1 MSDTL
6 HFTANG
12 INGEM
17 RIRDYLKGRLGF
29 STSLIAKVKYDNVLL
44 NSIPVHMRAA
54 VKNGDVITV
63 HLPDEESECI
73 EPVSHPIEVLL
84 EDEHILAVN
93 KPINMPTHPSRG
105 NHLTTLAECVR
116 AYLARPFVFRAVSRL
131 DRDTSGIVLIA
142 KNQLSAAILSRH
154 LRAGRFKKIYYA
166 TVVGVPS
173 HAMGEIDAPIAREAE
188 GKIKRVVRDDGKQ
201 SLTKYRVI
209 SVDDNG
215 NATLE
220 LEAVTGRTH
229 QLRVHLAHIGHP
241 LLFDFLYGEKVEGK
255 TYHLHCG
262 RLQFPHPGTGEMIEI
277 VAPNNYSAS
286 Y

>member
-63 HLPDEESECI
+63 HLPEEESECI
-73 EPVSHPIEVLL
+73 EPVSHPIEVLF

-116 AYLARPFVFRAVSRL
+116 AY
-131 DRDTSGIVLIA
+131 
-142 KNQLSAAILSRH
+142 
-154 LRAGRFKKIYYA
+154 
-166 TVVGVPS
+166 
-173 HAMGEIDAPIAREAE
+173 
-188 GKIKRVVRDDGKQ
+188 
-201 SLTKYRVI
+201 
-209 SVDDNG
+209 
-215 NATLE
+215 
-220 LEAVTGRTH
+220 
-229 QLRVHLAHIGHP
+229 
-241 LLFDFLYGEKVEGK
+241 
-255 TYHLHCG
+255 
-262 RLQFPHPGTGEMIEI
+262 
-277 VAPNNYSAS
+277 
-286 Y
+286 